1 MGELKEVVLE
11 SKLIRHK
18 KIKMMKKLKVDIHFI
33 YSIIWFSHHEHYLL
47 TTDISVL
54 NFLWSCVV

>member
-33 YSIIWFSHHEHYLL
+33 YSII
-47 TTDISVL
+47 
-54 NFLWSCVV
+54 